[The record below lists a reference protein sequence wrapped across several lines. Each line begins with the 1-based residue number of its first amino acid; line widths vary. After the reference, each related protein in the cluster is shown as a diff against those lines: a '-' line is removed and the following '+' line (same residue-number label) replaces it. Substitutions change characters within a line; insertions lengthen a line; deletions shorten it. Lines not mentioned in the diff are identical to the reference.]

1 MDLVS
6 VVIGFIAVVEGN
18 EASIDV
24 FLHVSAWELVS
35 RAPIVLISDIVWI
48 WWIYSLDSDFIDM
61 EKKIEILSWC
71 LILLSLV
78 RFIILVVI
86 FSLFY
91 KRVKKFDSTIQD
103 RVVGPARFMINLLHS
118 IYLYGQDINV
128 SCFFFINSQYF

>member
-71 LILLSLV
+71 LILLSLA

-103 RVVGPARFMINLLHS
+103 HVVGPARFMINLLHS
-118 IYLYGQDINV
+118 MYQIGQDINV
-128 SCFFFINSQYF
+128 SFIFFY

>member
-18 EASIDV
+18 EASIDL
-24 FLHVSAWELVS
+24 FLQVSAWELVS

-48 WWIYSLDSDFIDM
+48 WWVYSLDSDFIDM

-91 KRVKKFDSTIQD
+91 EEVKKFDSTIKD
-103 RVVGPARFMINLLHS
+103 RIVGPARFMINLLRA

-128 SCFFFINSQYF
+128 SSYFD

>member
-1 MDLVS
+1 MI
-6 VVIGFIAVVEGN
+6 IGFIAVVEGN
-18 EASIDV
+18 EASIHL
-24 FLHVSAWELVS
+24 FLSVSAWELVS

-48 WWIYSLDSDFIDM
+48 YWVYSLDSDFIDM

-91 KRVKKFDSTIQD
+91 KKVKKFDSTIQD
-103 RVVGPARFMINLLHS
+103 RIVGPARFMINLLHA
-118 IYLYGQDINV
+118 IYLYGQDIKV
-128 SCFFFINSQYF
+128 S

>member
-103 RVVGPARFMINLLHS
+103 HVVGPARFMINLLHS

-128 SCFFFINSQYF
+128 SYCVNFNYLP